1 MSILNDKEIAKLCR
15 GDNPMLWPFVPHQEG
30 HPSYGLGSFG
40 YDLRLGRRFI
50 LHRPHTANIIDPR
63 NIEVNLFKT
72 VEVDKEVFYLQPHS
86 QVLAESVE
94 RFNMPDDIIAE
105 VTGKSTYARCGL
117 LVNTTLIEAGWRGI
131 LTMELANLTDLPI
144 CLYVGYGIGQVIFH
158 RGERPR
164 ITYAERGGV
173 YQNQKEATLPIG
185 GKDE

>member
-1 MSILNDKEIAKLCR
+1 MGILNDKEIAELCR
-15 GDNPMLWPFVPHQEG
+15 GNNPMLNPFIAQQEG

-63 NIEVNLFKT
+63 NIKKELFKT
-72 VEVDKEVFYLQPHS
+72 IEVSDVFLLQPHS

-94 RFNMPDDIIAE
+94 RFNMPDDVIAE
-105 VTGKSTYARCGL
+105 VIGKSTYARCGL

-158 RGERPR
+158 RGERPQ
-164 ITYAERGGV
+164 ITYAEKGGV

-185 GKDE
+185 EWG